1 MPRVRSSSSSQ
12 PSSLRRL
19 KVVKEGT
26 QNIHI
31 ILVPGV
37 GTLACDSWS
46 LCNQPWT
53 DVFAQLD
60 TGVTI
65 HSYDYDASL
74 NDHFSWQHLLDEG
87 AEFLKKLQTLQ
98 GSVQYAYIEKAL
110 CVAGTPNDQ
119 YSDLL
124 NTVAGVVFLGT
135 PHRLEGGVND
145 EELSDRFTRILK
157 LDINNG
163 TVVDEPLC
171 SIRTSTEDRLGVPLD
186 HLQLPS
192 MREEHG
198 ASILQIRRWLESV
211 IQLHGGARD
220 VESLRVETTSNNL
233 LLNQPH
239 QSVMQ
244 QAAKAKVSSRP
255 EPSTPSYVKTES
267 SPEHKSLVAL
277 LENFSVE
284 QRDPQIPCFMMDTY
298 VRNKDFYGRQDV
310 LSKLDDCLLPSND
323 PLPSSQPD
331 QIRVGILC
339 GMPGL
344 GKTEIAIEYAFT
356 RENDFDAVF
365 WIRADDVSKLESD
378 LAQIAIKLEIQDPK
392 EPDDKVTNKGL
403 AIEWLCNPSK
413 TDRGTGNQVRAS
425 WLVVFDNA
433 DEPDILA
440 PYSDIANS
448 GAVLITSRSPSRGQA
463 SRNMQRIQGR
473 LEEARQ
479 VGDRLGGLPLALAQ
493 MAGIIRLDFLTYTE
507 FMRLYDAGEIHEMEV
522 YPPREPARGNVST
535 VLEKLSNAARA
546 ILEVS
551 SFLDPDSIQEK
562 ILMDHA
568 TNVDM
573 PSYPKKQGAF
583 YNARKQLIGSSIF
596 RHNQDT
602 AEYWMH
608 RVTRDVVRVQIEPE
622 RQRRVFLNAVTM
634 VAAAWPVGEVEGHDV
649 KLWEASKAL
658 YPHVISLEDA
668 YKKHFKHEEYVDGDF
683 EFAGLLNR
691 AGWYQH
697 ERGESPIIKPLLE
710 LALDLCNRTTDI
722 DHQDLES
729 DIRHTLGAVASGTN
743 DAASSMEHNKKVLE
757 IRLTIAEELGAVDE
771 KLASAYNQMGISWM
785 MAGEYTKGEE
795 CFATSAREYEK
806 ISDYTKDKRS
816 LALVNLGTT
825 QWLQGDLT
833 RASEVLEMGLADREE
848 IYGVMDSHC
857 FRTGRFLHA
866 LGNVRFSQ
874 GRIKESEDFH
884 RRALQQYQSTIR
896 NRHHRTADVCHK
908 MAQHCLRNG
917 LYDDAI
923 GFIDQ
928 ALKNW
933 SVDSETYARETARTS
948 YLKAK
953 VLSEARQEDETTKL
967 LQEAAS
973 MRHKITGVERD
984 GKDLQEE
991 DFDELVTFWSR

>member
-1 MPRVRSSSSSQ
+1 MF
-12 PSSLRRL
+12 
-19 KVVKEGT
+19 
-26 QNIHI
+26 I
-31 ILVPGV
+31 
-37 GTLACDSWS
+37 
-46 LCNQPWT
+46 
-53 DVFAQLD
+53 
-60 TGVTI
+60 
-65 HSYDYDASL
+65 
-74 NDHFSWQHLLDEG
+74 
-87 AEFLKKLQTLQ
+87 
-98 GSVQYAYIEKAL
+98 
-110 CVAGTPNDQ
+110 
-119 YSDLL
+119 
-124 NTVAGVVFLGT
+124 GT
-135 PHRLEGGVND
+135 PHRLEGVSE

-157 LDINNG
+157 LDFNNG
-163 TVVDEPLC
+163 TVVDEPFC
-171 SIRTSTEDRLGVPLD
+171 SIKISTEDRLGVPLD
-186 HLQLPS
+186 HLQLPF

-211 IQLHGGARD
+211 IHLYDGAQD
-220 VESLRVETTSNNL
+220 VESLRVELMSKNL

-239 QSVMQ
+239 QSVTQ
-244 QAAKAKVSSRP
+244 QAAKASSGP
-255 EPSTPSYVKTES
+255 QPSTPSYSNTES
-267 SPEHKSLVAL
+267 SPEQKSLEAL

-284 QRDPQIPCFMMDTY
+284 RRDPQIPCFMMDTY

-310 LSKLDDCLLPSND
+310 LSKLDDCLLPPND
-323 PLPSSQPD
+323 PLTSSQPD

-344 GKTEIAIEYAFT
+344 GKTEIAIEYAFA
-356 RENDFDAVF
+356 RKNDFDAVF

-378 LAQIAIKLEIQDPK
+378 LAQIAIELEIQDPK

-413 TDRGTGNQVRAS
+413 KDRGTGNQVRAS

-448 GAVLITSRSPSRGQA
+448 GAVLITSRSPLSRTSFSQHAICIDVQTFNQEDSGLFVQKF
-463 SRNMQRIQGR
+463 SGIQGR

-493 MAGIIRLDFLTYTE
+493 MAGIIRLDFLSYPE
-507 FMRLYDAGEIHEMEV
+507 FMRLYDAGDINEMEV
-522 YPPREPARGNVST
+522 QPSREPARGNVST
-535 VLEKLSNAARA
+535 VLEKLSAAAQA
-546 ILEVS
+546 ILEIS

-562 ILMDHA
+562 ILMNHA
-568 TNVDM
+568 TDVDM
-573 PSYPKKQGAF
+573 PSYPKKQVAF

-608 RVTRDVVRVQIEPE
+608 RVTRDVVRLRIEPE

-634 VAAAWPVGEVEGHDV
+634 VAAAWPIGEVEGHDV
-649 KLWEASKAL
+649 KLWETSKAL

-668 YKKHFKHEEYVDGDF
+668 YRKHFKHGEYVDGDF

-710 LALDLCNRTTDI
+710 LALDLCNRSKDI

-743 DAASSMEHNKKVLE
+743 DAASSMDHNKKVLE
-757 IRLTIAEELGAVDE
+757 IRLGIAEKLGAVDE

-785 MAGEYTKGEE
+785 MAGEWTKGEE

-806 ISDYTKDKRS
+806 IPDYTKDKRS

-825 QWLQGDLT
+825 QWLQGDLA

-848 IYGVMDSHC
+848 IYGVMDNHC

-917 LYDDAI
+917 FFEDAI
-923 GFIDQ
+923 VFIDQ

-933 SVDSETYARETARTS
+933 SVDSETYAREIARTS

-953 VLSEARQEDETTKL
+953 VLSEAGQEDEATKL
-967 LQEAAS
+967 LQKAAFI
-973 MRHKITGVERD
+973 RHKITGVERD